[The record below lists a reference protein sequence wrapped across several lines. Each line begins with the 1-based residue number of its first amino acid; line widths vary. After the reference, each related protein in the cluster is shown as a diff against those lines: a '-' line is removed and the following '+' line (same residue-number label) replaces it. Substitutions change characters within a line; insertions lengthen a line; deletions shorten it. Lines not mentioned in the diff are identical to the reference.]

1 MRAAAVLRSGGRPF
15 FYPKTVWSPAGGWH
29 ADPANWRGAA
39 ATAAAAIAAG
49 QTQLRGG
56 RRAGVKQPRVCA
68 CVVAPRAACGAAC
81 RGRQRERLANFLC
94 QDNDTSRHPHLFT
107 SIITP
112 LPLQAHFACPW
123 FRPPM
128 RCAAVGCGRARPA
141 APRARARATFSH
153 SSPSRFLSQRRPVPP
168 IRFAPS
174 QLWSAHAAE
183 DDSSLTRE
191 PRHT

>member
-68 CVVAPRAACGAAC
+68 CVVAPRVACGAAC
-81 RGRQRERLANFLC
+81 RGRQREHLAYFYVKTTTRPDTLIFLR
-94 QDNDTSRHPHLFT
+94 QLLP
-107 SIITP
+107 P

-141 APRARARATFSH
+141 APRARARATFSP
-153 SSPSRFLSQRRPVPP
+153 SSPSL
-168 IRFAPS
+168 
-174 QLWSAHAAE
+174 
-183 DDSSLTRE
+183 SSLSGDQCRLSASRQVSSGART
-191 PRHT
+191 PRKTTPR